1 VPDCAACGAFIRPQV
16 VFFGGSLDP
25 RVKAHAERVASSSRV
40 LLVFGT
46 SLEAYSALKLVR
58 LASQAGAQVGI
69 VNRGGTRA
77 DELAS
82 LGRYDETDGA
92 SGFMRRV
99 MEELGDDVALAATS
113 N

>member
-1 VPDCAACGAFIRPQV
+1 MPDCAACGAFIRPQV

-25 RVKAHAERVASSSRV
+25 LVKARAERVASSSRV

-69 VNRGGTRA
+69 VNRGSTRA
-77 DELAS
+77 DDLAS
-82 LGRYDETDGA
+82 LGRYGEADGA
-92 SGFMRRV
+92 GGFMRHV
-99 MEELGDDVALAATS
+99 MEEFRGEVALAAV
-113 N
+113 